1 MEKKV
6 DHLKMILE
14 YSNYGK
20 AGKLQAAGRE
30 TADKKVIFIMVDSCS
45 KVKPKNKR
53 ASICRKATVAC
64 ALKI

>member
-45 KVKPKNKR
+45 KVKPKK
-53 ASICRKATVAC
+53 
-64 ALKI
+64 